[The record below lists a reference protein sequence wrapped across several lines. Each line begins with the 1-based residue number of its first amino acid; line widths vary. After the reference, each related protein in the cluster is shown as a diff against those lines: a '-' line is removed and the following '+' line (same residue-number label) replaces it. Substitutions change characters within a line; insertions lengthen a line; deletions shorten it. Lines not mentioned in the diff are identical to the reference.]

1 MSHLDSLPTGD
12 WFVFCCEVGGVEDNV
27 LGSELDME
35 DTEAASSHT
44 VLHLLRVL
52 GPNPCMYS

>member
-1 MSHLDSLPTGD
+1 ML
-12 WFVFCCEVGGVEDNV
+12 WCEGEEEEGGEEDNV

-35 DTEAASSHT
+35 DTEAASSHF